1 MRTIRCGPVPSAWC
15 SWLSWLMPTTALR
28 LAAASM
34 RNCSTG
40 AAVSRCWLAIGWT
53 AELETLAP
61 LAAELEL
68 ADWLAPLQAVLANGN
83 QAQQWLIAHA
93 AGTAVAPLIAAGA
106 SAMQQSETELMA
118 LLATDGAPALG

>member
-1 MRTIRCGPVPSAWC
+1 MGEMGESGVDEFARETTRSITA
-15 SWLSWLMPTTALR
+15 TALER
-28 LAAASM
+28 AAK
-34 RNCSTG
+34 
-40 AAVSRCWLAIGWT
+40 

-61 LAAELEL
+61 LAQQLEL

-106 SAMQQSETELMA
+106 SAMQQSETELTA